1 MSRWTEDLAQDGVRG
16 IFQERSSFTKLCAP
30 SDTWK
35 KQRPSEEK
43 VGKEDDSLA
52 VLEARGFEER
62 EATETSVRLRSR
74 ASGPPHAPWDVCTL
88 TPAFP
93 GFLPVLPGPSF
104 SVRLGGRAWRAGEL
118 VSGRAIRLSWE
129 GSLQGFPPKSE
140 DEPGGEGVFLGEK
153 PRFPAKPK
161 ARGPALPTEQSRPP
175 RPRGSRRLG
184 VCCRLGHCD
193 ICPWAA
199 LQMPFPVHET
209 LFLVWLEDAPRS

>member
-1 MSRWTEDLAQDGVRG
+1 M
-16 IFQERSSFTKLCAP
+16 
-30 SDTWK
+30 
-35 KQRPSEEK
+35 
-43 VGKEDDSLA
+43 GKEDDSLA
-52 VLEARGFEER
+52 VLEARGFGER
-62 EATETSVRLRSR
+62 EATETSARLRSR
-74 ASGPPHAPWDVCTL
+74 ASGPPHAPWDVCTP

-104 SVRLGGRAWRAGEL
+104 SVRLGGRAWRAGEV

-184 VCCRLGHCD
+184 VCCRLGHRD
-193 ICPWAA
+193 TCPWAA